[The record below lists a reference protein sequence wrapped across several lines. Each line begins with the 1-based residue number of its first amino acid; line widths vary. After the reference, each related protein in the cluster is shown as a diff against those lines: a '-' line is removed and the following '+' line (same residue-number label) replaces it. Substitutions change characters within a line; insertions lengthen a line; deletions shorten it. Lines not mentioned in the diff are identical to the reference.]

1 MNKPVTGTPENRPDF
16 EGIIREFNT
25 CEFAR
30 LLGMEL
36 TDLWPGG
43 ARVVMDTEGKRNLN
57 GVAHGGAVFALADQ
71 AFGIAANADGIRE
84 VAVTAHIHYL
94 APGTGKL
101 EAVAER
107 VSASATTSVYR
118 VVVKDGVRTVAEF
131 DGIGIK
137 V

>member
-1 MNKPVTGTPENRPDF
+1 
-16 EGIIREFNT
+16 
-25 CEFAR
+25 
-30 LLGMEL
+30 
-36 TDLWPGG
+36 
-43 ARVVMDTEGKRNLN
+43 MDTEGKRNLN

-71 AFGIAANADGIRE
+71 AFGIAANAEGIRE

-107 VSASATTSVYR
+107 VSEAGLTSVYR
-118 VVVKDGVRTVAEF
+118 VMVKDGGRTVAEF